1 MTDIIIRKAVLEDAN
16 QIAEVHVSYWK
27 EAYKHLMTDRMLSS
41 LSVQKEKKKWD
52 KYLKD
57 ENSQVLVAEND
68 ESVVGF
74 VMFGEPGDEDLA
86 NSKSK
91 SLEIYSIYIKPEE
104 LRIGFKKPS

>member
-1 MTDIIIRKAVLEDAN
+1 
-16 QIAEVHVSYWK
+16 
-27 EAYKHLMTDRMLSS
+27 
-41 LSVQKEKKKWD
+41 
-52 KYLKD
+52 
-57 ENSQVLVAEND
+57 VAEND

>member
-1 MTDIIIRKAVLEDAN
+1 MKEIKIRQAKPDDAY
-16 QIAEVHVSYWK
+16 QIAEVHVSSWK

-41 LSVQKEKKKWD
+41 LSIQKEKKRWD
-52 KYLKD
+52 NYLKD

-91 SLEIYSIYIKPEE
+91 SLEIYSIYIKP
-104 LRIGFKKPS
+104 

>member
-16 QIAEVHVSYWK
+16 QIAEVHVSSWK

-41 LSVQKEKKKWD
+41 VTFQKEKKKWG
-52 KYLKD
+52 KYLED
-57 ENSQVLVAEND
+57 DNSIVLVAEKD

-74 VMFGEPGDEDLA
+74 VTFGEPGDEDLA

-104 LRIGFKKPS
+104 LRIRFNKPS